1 VAWAE
6 NRSTKL
12 LCSTFDPQPLQA
24 CDSGRGAFREPG
36 LTAILC
42 TDSGRCGWP
51 NPGDASVTN
60 PVTPTDREFLKHFS
74 MVIGFLVLV
83 MFALIGLALH
93 LYSHHPPP
101 TSPAHVEEVQSRIAP
116 VGGVYAGDTGRAALQ
131 AAQDAAKKAAEAQVA
146 YGGTLDGKTIFGN
159 LCQTCHA
166 NAATGAP
173 LISDKGAWGPRL
185 AQGVDTLIKHATDGF
200 TGSKGMMPAKGGNP
214 SLTNE
219 QVKATVEWMLTQVK

>member
-1 VAWAE
+1 M
-6 NRSTKL
+6 
-12 LCSTFDPQPLQA
+12 
-24 CDSGRGAFREPG
+24 
-36 LTAILC
+36 
-42 TDSGRCGWP
+42 
-51 NPGDASVTN
+51 TN
-60 PVTPTDREFLKHFS
+60 PVTDTDRQFLKHFS

-83 MFALIGLALH
+83 MFALIVLAMY

-101 TSPAHVEEVQSRIAP
+101 SNPSHTDEVQSRITP

-131 AAQDAAKKAAEAQVA
+131 AAQDAAKKAAESQVA

-159 LCQTCHA
+159 LCQTCHT

-173 LISDKGAWGPRL
+173 LITDKAAWAPRVALGAE
-185 AQGVDTLIKHATDGF
+185 TLIKHATEGF